1 LKRGLSGVSEYFLIP
16 GFVCLAVFW
25 RAPFVWFRT
34 DDFAWLGLPLEVHGF
49 RSLMRVLFLPEAQG
63 TVRVLSER
71 VFFLV
76 FSWIFGVHAAPFR
89 WFGLV
94 TWIGALGLA
103 AALGSRIA
111 GSRVAG
117 IVAAIAWTTSFAVAV
132 PMMWSAAYN
141 QVLCAFL
148 LLAALYARARWLESG
163 GTRWRI
169 LEWAAYLAAF
179 GAIELAVMYP
189 AAALLYTW
197 LIAKRT
203 DRAAWALLIPAATFG
218 VLQSFV
224 IPHPA
229 EGAYRTAVDGRLPS
243 TLLTYTL
250 NAFGPGGYPGR
261 WILAAALIAF
271 VIWKIVRKD
280 WRVLFPV
287 AWFLLFLA
295 PVLPLPDHILTFF
308 LTIPLIGIAWIA
320 GWAVD
325 DAFRRGSYARIAAIA
340 LIAVF
345 LAGSLPQINTETSDW
360 LRRTSRMRLLFRGA
374 QSEAAAHPGAALIF
388 KDVDKELYES
398 GFEDEPFRLFGVT
411 RVYLAPG
418 SGIGNAK
425 FHISQDDAARLIASG
440 EAVIVEAPSTA
451 Q

>member
-1 LKRGLSGVSEYFLIP
+1 MKRGFSGVSEYFLIP
-16 GFVCLAVFW
+16 GLVCLAIFW

-76 FSWIFGVHAAPFR
+76 FSWIFGMHAAPFR
-89 WFGLV
+89 WLGLV
-94 TWIGALGLA
+94 TWIAALGLA
-103 AALGSRIA
+103 AAVGSRIA

-117 IVAAIAWTTSFAVAV
+117 IAAAIAWAASFTVAV

-148 LLAALYARARWLESG
+148 LLAALYARARWLEAG
-163 GTRWRI
+163 GTRWRV
-169 LEWAAYLAAF
+169 LEWVAYLAAF
-179 GAIELAVMYP
+179 GAIEVAIMYP
-189 AAALLYTW
+189 IAAMLYTH

-203 DRAAWALLIPAATFG
+203 DRAAWALMIPAAAFG
-218 VLQSFV
+218 AVQAFV

-229 EGAYRTAVDGRLPS
+229 DGAYRIAVDGRLPS
-243 TLLTYTL
+243 TLMTYVL

-261 WILAAALIAF
+261 WILAAAFAVF
-271 VIWKIVRKD
+271 VIWKILDRD

-287 AWFLLFLA
+287 AWFAVFLA
-295 PVLPLPDHILTFF
+295 PVLPLPDHILSYL
-308 LTIPLIGIAWIA
+308 LTIPVIGMAWLA
-320 GWAVD
+320 GWAAD
-325 DAFRRGSYARIAAIA
+325 AAFRRGGFARIAAIA
-340 LIAVF
+340 LTAVF
-345 LAGSLPQINTETSDW
+345 LAGSLPQINTETADW
-360 LRRTSRMRLLFRGA
+360 LRRTSRMRLLFRSA
-374 QSEAAAHPGAALIF
+374 QREAAMHPGAALIF
-388 KDVDKELYES
+388 KSVDKELYES

-418 SGIGNAK
+418 SRIGSAK
-425 FHISQDDAARLIASG
+425 FQISREEAARLIASG
-440 EAVIVEAPSTA
+440 EARIVEAPGPA
-451 Q
+451 P